1 MTTQQANT
9 HSVTPSQ
16 LLSALTFAFKNGF
29 SYLITGAPGIG
40 KTDIITQAAADA
52 GCELILSHPVVA
64 DPTDY
69 KGLPFASKGQADFL
83 PYGDLRAIMD
93 ATKPTVFF
101 MDDLGQAPPSVQAA
115 CMQLLLAREING
127 KKVSDF
133 VTFAA
138 ATNRAKDKAGVSG
151 ILEPV
156 KSRFASILELQVN
169 SDDWVDWALN
179 KGNMPIELIA
189 FVRFRPDLLNSWE
202 PTKEIVNGACPRTV
216 ANVGRQQAAGVPAGL
231 ERQIFTGA
239 AGEGFATEYVAFL
252 NIFQNLP
259 NLDDIFLN
267 PDTAQLPTDPSVI
280 YATMAVLASKMT
292 QTNADAAYTY
302 INRIPAVEAGAFC
315 VKSAIARDKSIT
327 HTKAHIKWASDKGNQ
342 IFN

>member
-1 MTTQQANT
+1 MTKNANT
-9 HSVTPSQ
+9 HSVTPSE
-16 LLSALTFAFKNGF
+16 LLMALTFAFKNGF

-52 GCELILSHPVVA
+52 GCDLILSHPVVS

-69 KGLPFASKGQADFL
+69 KGLPFAAKGQADFL
-83 PYGDLRAIMD
+83 PYGDLRAIME
-93 ATKPTVFF
+93 AKKPTVFF

-127 KKVSDF
+127 KKVADC

-138 ATNRAKDKAGVSG
+138 ATNRAGDKAGVSG

-156 KSRFASILELQVN
+156 KSRFASILELQV
-169 SDDWVDWALN
+169 SAEDWIDWALN

-189 FVRFRPDLLNSWE
+189 FVRYRPDTLNSWE

-216 ANVGRQQAAGVPAGL
+216 ANIGKQQNAGVPAGL

-239 AGEGFATEYVAFL
+239 AGEGFATEYNAFL
-252 NIFQNLP
+252 TIYKSLP
-259 NLDDIFLN
+259 NIDEIFLS
-267 PDTAQLPTDPSVI
+267 PDTATIPTDPSVI
-280 YATMAVLASKMT
+280 YATMAAVASRLT
-292 QTNADAAYTY
+292 PTNADSGYTY
-302 INRIPAVEAGAFC
+302 IKRLPVEAGVFC
-315 VKSAIARDKSIT
+315 VKSALAKNKDIT
-327 HTKAHIKWASDKGNQ
+327 HTKAHISWASDKGNLL
-342 IFN
+342 FS